1 MYHLFYGCNSLENA
15 NVSNFIL
22 YKLKTEIKDLF
33 GDLEQNLYLKQMYDI
48 LKKIKDEEDIIK
60 NIDTNVVME
69 IKIFPQ
75 DTRSTNIFGP
85 NFEIEQISKSKMYVD
100 NIEVKLSRSM
110 DLEINEEHNVKILLK
125 GKLEDAS
132 KMFEECKDREIT
144 FSKNFND
151 TKRRIFNKMYIRNMN
166 GMFKLAKNI
175 TMDLSFFNT
184 EVVEDMGEMFFRYS
198 NNKLINFSSLIQVQ

>member
-1 MYHLFYGCNSLENA
+1 
-15 NVSNFIL
+15 
-22 YKLKTEIKDLF
+22 
-33 GDLEQNLYLKQMYDI
+33 MYDI

-85 NFEIEQISKSKMYVD
+85 NFKIEQISKSKMYVD

-110 DLEINEEHNVKILLK
+110 DLEINEEHNVKILLE

-151 TKRRIFNKMYIRNMN
+151 TKRRIFNKKYTRSMN